1 MVEAGYNFVNSADFQ
16 NFKTIKEKL
25 CYVVDDY
32 DA

>member
-1 MVEAGYNFVNSADFQ
+1 MVEAGYNFVNSADFW

-25 CYVVDDY
+25 GYVVDDY